1 MTPRLGCRIAPIA
14 LWLMSVSAAAQQP
27 VFSSSTFG
35 VRVDVL
41 VTRGNV
47 PVHGLT
53 KADFELRDNGVPQA
67 IDVVDAADVPLN
79 AVLAFDMS
87 ASTSGSRLADLTAAS
102 ETLLDGLKPADRAA
116 LATFN
121 HAVTPRVP
129 LTGDLSAIRRTLS
142 GISPAGYTAI
152 MDGVYVALMTSQA
165 EPGRS
170 LVVVCTDGRDTAS
183 WLQPGDVLDAARR
196 SNAVVYAVAAGRAR
210 RWAALKDL
218 ADATGGHAIDV
229 ESSKDL
235 AGEFRKILQ
244 DFRSRYILT
253 FVPAGVPDEGF
264 HRLDVHIRRGG
275 MTVKTRPGYI
285 GKGTGR

>member
-1 MTPRLGCRIAPIA
+1 MSLACRIAPCA

-27 VFSSSTFG
+27 VFSSSTLG

-53 KADFELRDNGVPQA
+53 RADIELRDNGVPQA
-67 IDVVDAADVPLN
+67 IDVVEAADVPLN

-87 ASTSGSRLADLTAAS
+87 ASTSGPRLADLTAAG

-129 LTGDLSAIRRTLS
+129 LTGDLAAIRRTLGS
-142 GISPAGYTAI
+142 ISPAGFTAI
-152 MDGVYVALMTSQA
+152 MDGVYVALMTTQGEA
-165 EPGRS
+165 GRS

-183 WLQPGDVLDAARR
+183 WLQADEVLDAARR

-218 ADATGGHAIDV
+218 ADATGGQAIDV

-253 FVPAGVPDEGF
+253 FVPAGVSDEGF
-264 HRLDVHIRRGG
+264 HRLDVHVRRGG

-285 GKGTGR
+285 GKGAGR